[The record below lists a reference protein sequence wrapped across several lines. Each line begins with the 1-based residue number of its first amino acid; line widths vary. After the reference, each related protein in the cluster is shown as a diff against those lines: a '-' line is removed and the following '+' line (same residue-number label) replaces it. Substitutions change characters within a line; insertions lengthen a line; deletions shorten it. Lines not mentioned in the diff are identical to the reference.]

1 MPTRNLSVLFL
12 AGIVSLIC
20 YGKAPRNRYASVIVE
35 AMGIVERNSLQDV
48 EQRELFENAMNGMLS
63 GLDEHSTYIGR
74 DQFSRFREMLDQ
86 EFGGIGIMV
95 EADPETGLLTVLSP
109 LVGTP
114 AHRAGM
120 RSGDVIV
127 AIDGHDA
134 EGMKLDDAVTLMR
147 GRKGTPIH
155 LTVRHR
161 GETDTVPFELVR
173 EIIPVESVLGDTRR
187 ADGSWN
193 FYLPEEPRIGY
204 IRLTSFGEHTAE
216 QLQQALRFDRHPIQ
230 ALVIDVRDNAGGL
243 LTAAVD
249 VCDMF
254 LDGGPIVSTRGRG
267 GVLRDA
273 YSAKPGTALSA
284 EIPVVVLVNHH
295 SASASEIVASCLQDD
310 SRAAVVGQRTWG
322 KGTVQVIVGLEGG
335 RSALKITTASYW
347 RPSGKN
353 INRGRDAGPDD
364 EWGVQPDDGLEVI
377 LTDEEAARLARYRQ
391 MRDLPPESYLPPSP
405 DVESPGTEAPSPDSP
420 PTTVDPQLRRA
431 VEYLQQ
437 QLDAVRVQGKQAA
450 AAQRE
455 APALIEVGAERRF
468 VRAA

>member
-1 MPTRNLSVLFL
+1 MPTRNLTVLFL
-12 AGIVSLIC
+12 AAIVSLIC

-35 AMGIVERNSLQDV
+35 AMGIVERNSLQEV
-48 EQRELFENAMNGMLS
+48 EPRELFENAMNGMLS

-74 DQFSRFREMLDQ
+74 DEFSRFREMLDQ

-127 AIDGHDA
+127 AIDGHNA
-134 EGMKLDDAVTLMR
+134 EGMKLDEAVTLMR
-147 GRKGTPIH
+147 GKKGTPIH

-161 GETDTVPFELVR
+161 GKTDTVPFALVR

-193 FYLPEEPRIGY
+193 YYLPEDPRIGY

-216 QLQQALRFDRHPIQ
+216 NLKEALQFDGHPVQ
-230 ALVIDVRDNAGGL
+230 ALVLDIRDNGGGL
-243 LTAAVD
+243 LTAAVEI
-249 VCDMF
+249 CDMF

-273 YSAKPGTALSA
+273 KSAQPGSELDPA
-284 EIPVVVLVNHH
+284 IPVVVLVNHH

-310 SRAAVVGQRTWG
+310 GRAAIVGQRTWG

-353 INRGRDAGPDD
+353 INRSRDAGPDD
-364 EWGVQPDDGLEVI
+364 EWGVQPDEGLEVI
-377 LTDEEAARLARYRQ
+377 LTDEEAAQLARYRLR
-391 MRDLPPESYLPPSP
+391 RDLPPESYLPGG
-405 DVESPGTEAPSPDSP
+405 VEDSSSGTEAPSPDQP

-437 QLDAVRVQGKQAA
+437 KLDAVRVQGKQAA
-450 AAQRE
+450 AQGRE
-455 APALIEVGAERRF
+455 MDSRMGI
-468 VRAA
+468 AA